1 MERARRA
8 SSDAYPGAANGTS
21 RSEAGLDRAKQ
32 AFEQEKARKAAAL
45 ERARARARA
54 AGQAEAAEELGLGPN
69 AGRGR
74 GRGLGGFGSW
84 QLGRGGLG
92 ARGLG
97 GARGVGRGMFGGWA
111 GGAQALTPGVLV
123 RLYGLKAKP
132 ELNGMIGNCIAF
144 DKSKGRWQVRLEE
157 RPQADMLFKED
168 NLQPVSVDEYEAA
181 QAAAEGM
188 DSRLADRLRCP
199 AEHGMAVEVAAEVY
213 AMCARRI
220 SK

>member
-1 MERARRA
+1 
-8 SSDAYPGAANGTS
+8 
-21 RSEAGLDRAKQ
+21 
-32 AFEQEKARKAAAL
+32 
-45 ERARARARA
+45 
-54 AGQAEAAEELGLGPN
+54 
-69 AGRGR
+69 
-74 GRGLGGFGSW
+74 
-84 QLGRGGLG
+84 LGRGGLG

-213 AMCARRI
+213 ECDVCEADIEVSTKLMYCERCDYAICEACSVEMLKREAL
-220 SK
+220 KA